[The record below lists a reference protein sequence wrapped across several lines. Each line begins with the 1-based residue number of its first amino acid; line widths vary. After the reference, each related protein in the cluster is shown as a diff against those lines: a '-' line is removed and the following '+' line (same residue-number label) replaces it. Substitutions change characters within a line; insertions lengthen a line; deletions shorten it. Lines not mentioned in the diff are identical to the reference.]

1 MIKKLYPKIADKKN
15 FSILTDVFTFEMD
28 KRDEEFAE
36 SYDSGRN

>member
-28 KRDEEFAE
+28 KKRDE
-36 SYDSGRN
+36 GVCGILR

>member
-28 KRDEEFAE
+28 KEMR
-36 SYDSGRN
+36 GVCGILR